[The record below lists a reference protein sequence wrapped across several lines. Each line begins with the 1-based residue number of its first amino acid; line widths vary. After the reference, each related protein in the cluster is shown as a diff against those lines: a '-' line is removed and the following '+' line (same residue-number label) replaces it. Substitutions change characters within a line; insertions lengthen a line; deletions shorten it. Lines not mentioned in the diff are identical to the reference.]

1 MKVKAEELTEKL
13 QSHHL
18 ELGGEYLEFLETKEI
33 EPEVE
38 RQEAFRTE
46 QLTKLAA
53 LNATLL
59 SKTPTGVVAA
69 PVQQVHGHVGGD
81 RDTIGQSRYLN
92 TRICLPRQSYL
103 SG

>member
-1 MKVKAEELTEKL
+1 MKK
-13 QSHHL
+13 
-18 ELGGEYLEFLETKEI
+18 I
-33 EPEVE
+33 EPEVD